1 MGWADA
7 RADGGRVLVYS
18 DSGKQQVVETVRVG
32 QSFRVK
38 VIKISALRRFMIEVS
53 RKAVMLRMTNNSVN
67 LLLDQEQEIQR
78 QRAIDFFSSWQ
89 RAAYPNVTQVARTAC
104 LRRVKRP
111 RSKRPSSNLAPSEV

>member
-32 QSFRVK
+32 ESFRVK

-53 RKAVMLRMTNNSVN
+53 RKAVMLRMTNSSANS
-67 LLLDQEQEIQR
+67 LQAQEQEIQR
-78 QRAIDFFSSWQ
+78 QRAIDVLSSWQ
-89 RAAYPNVTQVARTAC
+89 RAASPNVTQVAKTAC
-104 LRRVKRP
+104 VRRVKRP
-111 RSKRPSSNLAPSEV
+111 RSKRHADNFTLCKT